1 MNNQS
6 SFIKKETFLSEKKTE
21 QNKKEC
27 NKQRNFSVSLARK
40 ARKELFNNLN
50 VKCITDNKI
59 FWKIVKYYFSNKST
73 RNEKTTS
80 AKKKQSN
87 HHNEAIVEKLE
98 NLDLQNKVIS

>member
-1 MNNQS
+1 M
-6 SFIKKETFLSEKKTE
+6 KKKTE

-59 FWKIVKYYFSNKST
+59 FWKIIKSYFSNKST

>member
-59 FWKIVKYYFSNKST
+59 FWKIVEPYFSNIST
-73 RNEKTTS
+73 RNEKITS
-80 AKKKQSN
+80 VKKNKAK
-87 HHNEAIVEKLE
+87 
-98 NLDLQNKVIS
+98 

>member
-27 NKQRNFSVSLARK
+27 NKQRNFSVSFVRK

-59 FWKIVKYYFSNKST
+59 FWKIVEPYFSNIST
-73 RNEKTTS
+73 RNEKITS
-80 AKKKQSN
+80 VKKNKAK
-87 HHNEAIVEKLE
+87 
-98 NLDLQNKVIS
+98 